1 MAKTPQSRTP
11 KEPSDDERWA
21 SFLNAIRKIP
31 DRSTALQRAGLTHE
45 ALSAKLR
52 NDEAFATD
60 YNRAFEDGLDSME
73 DEVIRRAMLGV
84 DETVFHQGIPCGI
97 KTKYSDTLLMFY
109 LEAHRKKFR
118 DGDDTTRRP
127 LSDEAKTTLRRIFAD
142 VEGSTSVVPPTKV
155 APPKKYTR
163 KRGDA

>member
-1 MAKTPQSRTP
+1 MAKTPPSRTP
-11 KEPSDDERWA
+11 KEPSVVERWSA
-21 SFLNAIRKIP
+21 FLAAIRKIP
-31 DRSTALQRAGLTHE
+31 DRSTALERAGLTHE
-45 ALSAKLR
+45 DLSTKLR
-52 NDEAFATD
+52 TDESFAEA

-118 DGDDTTRRP
+118 AGDDTTRRP
-127 LSDEAKTTLRRIFAD
+127 LSDEAKTTLRRIFTE
-142 VEGSTSVVPPTKV
+142 VEGSAPTTPPAKV
-155 APPKKYTR
+155 QPPKKYTR
-163 KRGDA
+163 KRGDG